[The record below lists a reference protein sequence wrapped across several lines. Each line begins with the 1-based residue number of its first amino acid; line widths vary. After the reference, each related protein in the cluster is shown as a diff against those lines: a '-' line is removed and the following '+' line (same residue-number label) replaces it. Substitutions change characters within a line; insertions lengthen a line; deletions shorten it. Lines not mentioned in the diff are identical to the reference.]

1 MSVLTSTLG
10 LFTVTFQVY
19 RLLIF
24 VSPFD
29 LHNLSAKSQLFK
41 IVCMDG
47 SQSANQICEEVI
59 DQSREDR
66 GFLLPIPLIL
76 SFMMSS
82 ICDDMFELNKMLF
95 TRSIYLRLM

>member
-1 MSVLTSTLG
+1 
-10 LFTVTFQVY
+10 
-19 RLLIF
+19 
-24 VSPFD
+24 
-29 LHNLSAKSQLFK
+29 
-41 IVCMDG
+41 MDG

-82 ICDDMFELNKMLF
+82 ICDVILELLKMLF
-95 TRSIYLRLM
+95 IRSIYLRRM